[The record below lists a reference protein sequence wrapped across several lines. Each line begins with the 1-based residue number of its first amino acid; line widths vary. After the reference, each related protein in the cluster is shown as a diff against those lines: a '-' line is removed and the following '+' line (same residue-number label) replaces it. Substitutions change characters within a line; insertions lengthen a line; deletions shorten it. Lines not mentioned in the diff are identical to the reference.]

1 MRIMATTEL
10 ETREDFVTFTAGGML
25 WRITPECRSLFGPD
39 GLRLPEW
46 IASGQARI
54 IKTGPHCTVYRVV
67 LPGIDFYLKH
77 YRLFNTQAWLRQMI
91 RPAKARSEFE
101 RGVAVRDHGINTVPP
116 LGFGEHVAMPGD
128 SFLLTRTVEAE
139 PLGGFIEM
147 TLPSLPSSCQRRIRT
162 ALAEQLGIMMAK
174 MHAAGVVHHDLHAG
188 NLLVRLDRTARPELL
203 LIDLHAVRVG
213 TPLGWA
219 ARSENLVMLNRW
231 FVLRSD
237 RTDRL
242 RFWRAY
248 AQTWRGDI
256 AMPCEAEHR
265 RQQCRALESDTWT
278 SNLAFWRNRD
288 RRCRA
293 NNRYYRKV
301 RGPGGAGFA
310 MRDLD
315 PEILAPI
322 LRDPDAPFDGP
333 GVKLL
338 KDSPSATVA
347 LLEMTVG
354 GEVRRFVYKRF
365 AVTHWSD
372 PLTAL
377 VRSTPALR
385 SWVLGHGLRERGL
398 PTPRPLLVLHRQ
410 RHRLCRE
417 GYLLTEMLPD
427 AVDLRTYLDGLV
439 ERPAAERRAIVRR
452 LIPRL
457 ARLAL
462 ELHRRHLSQ
471 RDLKSTNLI
480 LSSAPCPWSA
490 VRESDAT
497 GPHIWLIDLVG
508 VSRHGDLGRHRRVKN
523 LARLHAS
530 FLQHAALTRTDRLR
544 FLRVYLRW
552 GLLGKIGWKRWWH
565 EVTEVTKDKVAR
577 NRRNGRMLG

>member
-1 MRIMATTEL
+1 
-10 ETREDFVTFTAGGML
+10 VT
-25 WRITPECRSLFGPD
+25 
-39 GLRLPEW
+39 
-46 IASGQARI
+46 
-54 IKTGPHCTVYRVV
+54 
-67 LPGIDFYLKH
+67 LPGLDFYLKH
-77 YRLFNTQAWLRQMI
+77 YRLYNTQAWLRQMI
-91 RPAKARSEFE
+91 RPAKARTEFE
-101 RGVAVRDHGINTVPP
+101 RGLTVRSRGINTVAP
-116 LGFGEHVAMPGD
+116 LGVGEHVAMPGD
-128 SFLLTRTVEAE
+128 SFLLTRTVDAE
-139 PLGGFIEM
+139 PLSHFIEVV
-147 TLPSLPSSCQRRIRT
+147 LPSLPPSCQRRIRT
-162 ALAEQLGIMMAK
+162 ALAEQLGIMMAR

-188 NLLVRLDRTARPELL
+188 NLLVRLDRDSRPELF

-213 TPLGWA
+213 TPLGWT

-231 FVLRSD
+231 FVLRCD

-248 AQTWRGDI
+248 AREWRGD
-256 AMPCEAEHR
+256 AEMLAETEYR
-265 RQQCRALESDTWT
+265 RQQCRALESDTWD
-278 SNLAFWRNRD
+278 SNLAFWRDRD

-293 NNRYYRKV
+293 NNRYYRKA
-301 RGPGGAGFA
+301 RGSGATGFA
-310 MRDLD
+310 MRELD
-315 PEILAPI
+315 PDILDRI
-322 LRDPDAPFDGP
+322 LRDPDSPFGWP

-347 LLEMTVG
+347 QLDITVG

-377 VRSTPALR
+377 LRSTPALR

-427 AVDLRTYLDGLV
+427 AVDLRSYLDRLL
-439 ERPAAERRAIVRR
+439 EMPAEERRAIVRR

-457 ARLAL
+457 ARLVF

-471 RDLKSTNLI
+471 RDLKATNLI
-480 LSSAPCPWSA
+480 LSSAPCPWLA
-490 VRESDAT
+490 VRESDTA

-508 VSRHGDLGRHRRVKN
+508 VSRHADLPRHRRVKN

-530 FLQHAALTRTDRLR
+530 FLHHAALTRTDRLR

-552 GLLGKIGWKRWWH
+552 GLLGKLGWKRWWH
-565 EVTEVTKDKVAR
+565 AVTQATQDKVAR